1 MAEMAVRALA
11 SACLV
16 AVLAGAASADERDR
30 EPPVAV
36 AVGAGAGIAI
46 VPLLAGGVLWST
58 SQDDGLHRTGMLVAM
73 AGLTLAP
80 VAAHLIVREYKR
92 AAIFGALP
100 LAGLITNIII
110 MEVDPQVTTFGSP
123 ESRVSYGIALTA
135 GIVGATV
142 GLVDT
147 FAAGDRWRAR
157 RAASSG
163 GVRF

>member
-1 MAEMAVRALA
+1 MAKMLLRALA
-11 SACLV
+11 VCLV
-16 AVLAGAASADERDR
+16 AVLGGAASADER

-46 VPLLAGGVLWST
+46 VPLLAGGVLWAS
-58 SQDDGLHRTGMLVAM
+58 SQDDDLHRTGMLVAM

-80 VAAHLIVREYKR
+80 VTAHLIVREYKR
-92 AAIFGALP
+92 AAIFGVLP
-100 LAGLITNIII
+100 LAGLIANIII

-123 ESRVSYGIALTA
+123 ESRVSYGVALTA
-135 GIVGATV
+135 GVVGATV
-142 GLVDT
+142 GLIDT

-157 RAASSG
+157 PPTV

>member
-1 MAEMAVRALA
+1 MAEMAARAQA
-11 SACLV
+11 ACLV
-16 AVLAGAASADERDR
+16 AAVALALSGAASADEH

-92 AAIFGALP
+92 AAIFGVLP
-100 LAGLITNIII
+100 LAGLLTNIII

-123 ESRVSYGIALTA
+123 ASRVSYGIALTA
-135 GIVGATV
+135 GVVGATV
-142 GLVDT
+142 GLIDT

-157 RAASSG
+157 GA
-163 GVRF
+163 RF